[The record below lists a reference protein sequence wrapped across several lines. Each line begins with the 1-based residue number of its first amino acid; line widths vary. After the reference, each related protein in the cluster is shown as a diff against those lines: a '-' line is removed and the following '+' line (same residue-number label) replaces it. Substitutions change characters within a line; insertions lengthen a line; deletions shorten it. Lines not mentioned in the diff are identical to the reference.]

1 MKLLFDENVPNKL
14 VEGLIS
20 LTFLASNSNIEISSI
35 KLLNKTG
42 TPDEEVLE
50 LVGKNGILIT
60 YDKDFK
66 TQRQLFPIIKKHNIG
81 VFFIR
86 QPKIKTYWILVQLIV
101 EHWQEVLQKAETVQR
116 PFLFEVTKK
125 GVEERC
131 Y

>member
-1 MKLLFDENVPNKL
+1 MKLIFDENVPNKL

-20 LTFLASNSNIEISSI
+20 LTFLASNLNTEISSV
-35 KLLNKTG
+35 KLLNKPG

-66 TQRQLFPIIKKHNIG
+66 TQRNLYSIIKEYNIG

-86 QPKIKTYWILVQLIV
+86 QPKIKTSWDLVQLVIQ
-101 EHWQEVLQKAETVQR
+101 HWKEILEKAETEKR

-125 GVEERC
+125 GVERRD

>member
-1 MKLLFDENVPNKL
+1 MHILFDENVPNKM

-20 LTFLASNSNIEISSI
+20 LTALASKLDITISSV

-42 TPDEEVLE
+42 TPDDKVLD

-66 TQRQLFPIIKKHNIG
+66 TQQHLYPIIKEYNIG

-86 QPKIKTYWILVQLIV
+86 QPKIKTFWLLVKLVV
-101 EHWQEVLQKAETVQR
+101 EHWEQILLLAEKNDK
-116 PFLFEVTKK
+116 PFIFEVTKT
-125 GVEERC
+125 GVERRS

>member
-1 MKLLFDENVPNKL
+1 MKLIFDENVPNKL

-20 LTFLASNSNIEISSI
+20 LTFLASTLNTEISSV

-42 TPDEEVLE
+42 TPDDKVLE

-66 TQRQLFPIIKKHNIG
+66 TQRNLYPIIKQHNIG
-81 VFFIR
+81 VFFIK
-86 QPKIKTYWILVQLIV
+86 QPKIKTYWDLVQLIIQ
-101 EHWQEVLQKAETVQR
+101 HWKEILFKAETEKR

-125 GVEERC
+125 GVERRD

>member
-1 MKLLFDENVPNKL
+1 MKLLFDENVPEKL

-20 LTFLASNSNIEISSI
+20 LTFLSSKSNLEISSV

-42 TPDEEVLE
+42 TPDDKVLE

-66 TQRQLFPIIKKHNIG
+66 TQRNLLPIIKEYNIG

-86 QPKIKTYWILVQLIV
+86 QPKIRTYWDLVKLIIQ
-101 EHWQEVLQKAETVQR
+101 HWEEVIEKAETENR

>member
-1 MKLLFDENVPNKL
+1 MRILFDENVPNKL

-20 LTFLASNSNIEISSI
+20 LTPLVSNQEIIISSV

-42 TPDEEVLE
+42 TPDDKVLE
-50 LVGKNGILIT
+50 LVGKDGILIT

-66 TQRQLFPIIKKHNIG
+66 TQQHLFPIIKEYNIG

-86 QPKIKTYWILVQLIV
+86 QPKIKTFWLLVKLII
-101 EHWQEVLQKAETVQR
+101 EHWERLLEVAEVTDK
-116 PFLFEVTKK
+116 PFIFEVTKT
-125 GVEERC
+125 GVERRS